1 MDPLSDILSL
11 LHPRSYVSA
20 GLAAG
25 GDWCVSFGPFDG
37 LKCNAIVSGAC
48 WLVTDG
54 GGEPVRLEAGDC
66 FILTKGRPFR
76 MGSDLALPALEAEAV
91 FARPRR
97 NGVVAVNDGDDF
109 FLAGSRFTLAGS
121 HAGILLDMLPPVV
134 HIRKERDQAMLR
146 WALERMREELGAG
159 QPGGNLVAEHLA
171 HLMLVQALRLFL
183 TGQRGEETGWLYAL
197 ADRRMAAA
205 IGHLHD
211 DPARRWT
218 VQELAR
224 LVGMSR
230 TAFAVTF
237 RRMVGL
243 APMDYLTRW
252 RMLLAA
258 DRLLH
263 SRHAVASI
271 AVGLGYESESAFGA
285 AFKRV
290 MGCSPRQY
298 GRREQAGPPGA

>member
-11 LHPRSYVSA
+11 LRPRSYVSA
-20 GLAAG
+20 GFDAG
-25 GDWCVSFGPFDG
+25 GDWCVAFGPYVG
-37 LKCNAIVSGAC
+37 LKCNAIVQGGC
-48 WLVTDG
+48 WLSVEG
-54 GGEPVRLEAGDC
+54 EVEPVRLEAGDC

-76 MGSDLALPALEAEAV
+76 MGSDLALPALDADAV
-91 FARPRR
+91 FAQPRR
-97 NGVVAVNDGDDF
+97 NGVVQVQGGGGF
-109 FLAGSRFTLAGS
+109 FLAGSRFALAGL
-121 HAGILLDMLPPVV
+121 HAAILLDMLPPVV
-134 HIRKERDQAMLR
+134 HIRKEQDQAMLR

-183 TGQRGEETGWLYAL
+183 TGQRGEETGWLHAL

-263 SRHAVASI
+263 SGTAVASI

-298 GRREQAGPPGA
+298 GRREQARM

>member
-1 MDPLSDILSL
+1 MDPLSDVLSL
-11 LHPRSYVSA
+11 LRPRSYVSA
-20 GLAAG
+20 GFDVG
-25 GDWCVSFGPFDG
+25 GDWCVAFGPYEG
-37 LKCNAIVSGAC
+37 LKCNAIVQGGC
-48 WLVTDG
+48 WLAVEG
-54 GGEPVRLEAGDC
+54 EAEPVRLETGDC

-76 MGSDLALPALEAEAV
+76 MGSELALPALDANAV
-91 FARPRR
+91 FAQPRR
-97 NGVVAVNDGDDF
+97 NGVVTVQGGGDF
-109 FLAGSRFTLAGS
+109 FLAGSRFALAGS
-121 HAGILLDMLPPVV
+121 HADILLDVLPPVV
-134 HIRKERDQAMLR
+134 HIRKERDQATLR
-146 WALERMREELGAG
+146 WALDRMREELGAG

-171 HLMLVQALRLFL
+171 HLMLVQALRLFV
-183 TGQRGEETGWLYAL
+183 TEPRQGVAGWLYAL

-218 VQELAR
+218 VQDLAR

-263 SRHAVASI
+263 SRNAVATI

-298 GRREQAGPPGA
+298 GQGQQAGM